1 MKISLI
7 AAFALAAALLSGC
20 GGDDPAKPERPSV
33 PGTETDIPGEPE
45 TPAETGVKVASV
57 ADLKALGTLKPG
69 AVVVWKNGTYK
80 NVTLDLDCSGTA
92 SAPVVVKAE
101 TPGGVFFQGA
111 SSVTLRGSYTEVS
124 GFIFESMDRTGGK
137 DIIRFEKTSSFCKV
151 SDCLLDGSSTAEDAS
166 ATSKWVRMY
175 GTDNEFSG
183 CTLRDKKDLGV
194 TLELFP
200 EGKPLRHK
208 VLRNVFYHPV
218 GHFSS
223 GYSGINGQ
231 EIIRVGTSQV
241 SMQEAFCE
249 VAGNV
254 FLECVGENGE
264 IVSNKSCRNSYTGNV
279 FEYCWGAL
287 TLRHGNGCTVSGN
300 YFRGGKS
307 VYEGGVRVIGE
318 DHVVSGNYF
327 RDLSGSGARSALSI
341 MQGVENPELHEYF
354 QVKNLKVSDN
364 SFLNCAYSIYI
375 NLAGG
380 SGDRTTTLPATGVTF
395 TGNTVSCSSSSAYT
409 VYMLKPEAGG
419 ITWERNRFWGGRQY
433 GTSLETL
440 SAAPTMPVFDSRV
453 NAIKAA
459 AGVSWERENAS
470 EN

>member
-1 MKISLI
+1 MKSTFISSIL
-7 AAFALAAALLSGC
+7 LAALLCSC
-20 GGDDPAKPERPSV
+20 GGSDPAA
-33 PGTETDIPGEPE
+33 PE
-45 TPAETGVKVASV
+45 TPVPAGPETEGPGGGEVPAETGVKVSSIEAF
-57 ADLKALGTLKPG
+57 KALGTLAPG
-69 AVVVWKNGTYK
+69 TVVIWADGYYK

-92 SAPVVVKAE
+92 SEPVVVRAE
-101 TPGGVFFQGA
+101 TPGRVFFRGA
-111 SSVTLRGSYTEVS
+111 SSVVLRGSHTEVN
-124 GFIFESMDRTGGK
+124 GFVFDEMDRSGNK
-137 DIIRFEKTSSFCKV
+137 DIVRFEKGSSFCKV
-151 SDCLLDGSSTAEDAS
+151 SDCLLDGASTAEDAS

-183 CTLRDKKDLGV
+183 CTIRDKKDLGV

-200 EGKPLRHK
+200 EGVSLRHK

-231 EIIRVGTSQV
+231 EIIRVGTSSV

-249 VAGNV
+249 VSGNV

-264 IVSNKSCRNSYTGNV
+264 IISNKCCRNSYTSNV

-307 VYEGGVRVIGE
+307 AYEGGVRVIGE

-327 RDLSGSGARSALSI
+327 RGLSGSGARSALSI

-354 QVKNLKVSDN
+354 RVKNLKVEN
-364 SFLNCAYSIYI
+364 NTFLDCAYSIYI

-380 SGDRTTTLPATGVTF
+380 SGDRVTTLPATGVTF
-395 TGNTVSCSSSSAYT
+395 TGNTVSCASSSAYT
-409 VYMLKPEAGG
+409 VYMLKPESGG
-419 ITWERNRFWGGRQY
+419 ITWEGNRIWGGRQY

-440 SAAPTMPVFDSRV
+440 SAAPTMPVFDSKV

-459 AGVSWERENAS
+459 AGVSWERGKETEN
-470 EN
+470 